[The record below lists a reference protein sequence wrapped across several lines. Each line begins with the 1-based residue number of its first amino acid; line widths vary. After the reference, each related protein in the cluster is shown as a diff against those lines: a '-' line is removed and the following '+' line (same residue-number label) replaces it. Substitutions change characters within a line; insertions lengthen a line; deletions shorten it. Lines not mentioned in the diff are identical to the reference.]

1 MKFAAKAIHAGPSP
15 DPATGAIMSHASIPK
30 DVRESYGL
38 RDSLILL
45 SVGIEDRDDQIED
58 LAQALE
64 AAHR

>member
-1 MKFAAKAIHAGPSP
+1 
-15 DPATGAIMSHASIPK
+15 MSHASIPK
-30 DVRESYGL
+30 DVRQSYGL